1 MTVMTKRGQ
10 QDNVITYE
18 HICDT
23 IEDMGN
29 IAEKYI
35 TMGSVCIVINGS
47 AGGLEVYI
55 ANSSGEWILINGA
68 SVLPNESEP
77 QIIDDDQEIP

>member
-1 MTVMTKRGQ
+1 
-10 QDNVITYE
+10 
-18 HICDT
+18 
-23 IEDMGN
+23 MGN

-55 ANSSGEWILINGA
+55 ANSSREWILINGA
-68 SVLPNESEP
+68 SALTDEP
-77 QIIDDDQEIP
+77 RIPITDSDFDPDQENPIPNR